1 MPRDPVDPA
10 ADSNGT
16 SQPLSR
22 THDNIQPRLDLISR
36 TGTPLRLKSGRSFD
50 GAARREPG
58 LRTSGACPEMSW
70 PNPATD
76 MIE

>member
-10 ADSNGT
+10 ADSNDDSNGT

-36 TGTPLRLKSGRSFD
+36 REKLVQL
-50 GAARREPG
+50 AARDRQRLCWLG
-58 LRTSGACPEMSW
+58 NSQ
-70 PNPATD
+70 
-76 MIE
+76 